1 MKYKVIILVLVLCL
15 FTSLSQASTMITT
28 DSGLRYQDVK
38 VGTGMQAEK
47 GKKVVVH
54 YTGWL
59 NDAEKKGSKF
69 DSSVDRNRPF
79 DFLLGLGFV
88 IKGWD
93 EGVSGMKI
101 GGKRVLYIPS
111 ALGYGSRGAGSVI
124 PPNSDLIF
132 EVELL
137 DVK

>member
-1 MKYKVIILVLVLCL
+1 MKNKIIVIVLVFCL
-15 FTSLSQASTMITT
+15 FASLSQATEMVTT
-28 DSGLRYQDVK
+28 DSKLRYQDIN
-38 VGTGMQAEK
+38 VGTGVMAEK

-59 NDAEKKGSKF
+59 NDADEKGNKF
-69 DSSVDRNRPF
+69 DSSVDRNSPF

-93 EGVSGMKI
+93 EGVTGMKI